1 MRQVKVILREAVLGL
16 GEAGDLVGVKVG
28 YARNYL
34 LPQGKAL
41 LATDSKMHELEHHK
55 RVVMEKAARDLKDL
69 KALCDRL
76 ESVALEVTARVGE
89 EGKLF
94 GSITTVP
101 YRGAAR
107 RKGLPDRPAQD
118 HAQRASSRDR
128 RPRRAD
134 SPATRYHGQRSSQ
147 DQRRKLIAARLSAA
161 ISAAAR
167 SGCCTMSP

>member
-28 YARNYL
+28 YARNFL

-41 LATDSKMHELEHHK
+41 LATDSKVHELEHHK

-94 GSITTVP
+94 GSITTAHIAELLAEKGYP
-101 YRGAAR
+101 IDR
-107 RKGLPDRPAQD
+107 RKITLSEPLREIGD
-118 HAQRASSRDR
+118 HVV
-128 RPRRAD
+128 P
-134 SPATRYHGQRSSQ
+134 
-147 DQRRKLIAARLSAA
+147 IRLQSDITANVA
-161 ISAAAR
+161 LKISAE
-167 SGCCTMSP
+167 S

>member
-41 LATDSKMHELEHHK
+41 LATDSKVHELKHHK
-55 RVVMEKAARDLKDL
+55 RVVLEKAARDLKDL
-69 KALCDRL
+69 KALCARL

-94 GSITTVP
+94 GSITTSHIADLLAEKGYTVD
-101 YRGAAR
+101 R
-107 RKGLPDRPAQD
+107 RKINLSEPLREIGDHVVPIRLDRDITANV
-118 HAQRASSRDR
+118 AL
-128 RPRRAD
+128 
-134 SPATRYHGQRSSQ
+134 
-147 DQRRKLIAARLSAA
+147 K
-161 ISAAAR
+161 ISAE
-167 SGCCTMSP
+167 S

>member
-41 LATDSKMHELEHHK
+41 LATDSKVRELEHHK
-55 RVVMEKAARDLKDL
+55 RVVLEKAARDLKDL
-69 KALCDRL
+69 KALRDRL

-94 GSITTVP
+94 GSITTAHIAELLAEKGYP
-101 YRGAAR
+101 IDR
-107 RKGLPDRPAQD
+107 RKITLSEPLREIGD
-118 HAQRASSRDR
+118 HVVPIRLQRDLTANV
-128 RPRRAD
+128 ALKI
-134 SPATRYHGQRSSQ
+134 SPEN
-147 DQRRKLIAARLSAA
+147 
-161 ISAAAR
+161 
-167 SGCCTMSP
+167 

>member
-28 YARNYL
+28 YARNFL

-41 LATDSKMHELEHHK
+41 LATDSKVHELEHHK

-94 GSITTVP
+94 GSITTAHIEELLAEKGYP
-101 YRGAAR
+101 IDR
-107 RKGLPDRPAQD
+107 RKITLSEPLREIGD
-118 HAQRASSRDR
+118 HVV
-128 RPRRAD
+128 P
-134 SPATRYHGQRSSQ
+134 
-147 DQRRKLIAARLSAA
+147 IRLQSDITANVA
-161 ISAAAR
+161 LKISAE
-167 SGCCTMSP
+167 S